1 MVTPGP
7 VTAKVKP
14 LAGSVLIFPQ
24 TCRTE
29 PTDYEPDQGETTQK
43 NALTDAEKDY
53 GVVLQSRYE
62 GTYSS
67 ILHKPYTLHILY
79 IYYIYSMCPV
89 YIYYIH
95 DAS

>member
-29 PTDYEPDQGETTQK
+29 PTDYEPEQAETTQK

-62 GTYSS
+62 DTAVYF
-67 ILHKPYTLHILY
+67 INQTHYIHY
-79 IYYIYSMCPV
+79 IYYIYTIYTV
-89 YIYYIH
+89 YVSCIFILH
-95 DAS
+95 T